1 MNSNWL
7 LAIEGPAQDF
17 ESVLFVGAV
26 PTAVDD
32 SPSPLLLGESAVAEG
47 LLDASALVPP
57 PPVVPVAN
65 VGRVLVVGLADVV
78 EHSHAGVYGP
88 LDQL

>member
-1 MNSNWL
+1 MNSNCL

-26 PTAVDD
+26 PTAVDEA
-32 SPSPLLLGESAVAEG
+32 PGPLLLGESAVAEG